1 MDPLSVRFV
10 AAALLAGM
18 VWGALGVLLAGQ
30 MLGPVVWGGAVISPA
45 IGLATAV
52 LFRGFRRLSP
62 GVRVALALV
71 SLYLAAGLFALAA
84 GITDATRMIPNR
96 NGGAVV
102 IEKVLGVWW
111 GITFMGYLPL
121 LWPIAYLTHSM
132 LGRIDA
138 SAPPPAP
145 APD

>member
-10 AAALLAGM
+10 TAALLAGTA
-18 VWGALGVLLAGQ
+18 WGAIGVLLAGQ
-30 MLGPVVWGGAVISPA
+30 MLGPVVWGGAVISPF
-45 IGLATAV
+45 IGLGTAV
-52 LFRGFRRLSP
+52 LFRRFRRLSP

-71 SLYLAAGLFALAA
+71 SLYVAAGLFALAA
-84 GITDATRMIPNR
+84 GITDAARVIPNR
-96 NGGAVV
+96 DGGAVV

-132 LGRIDA
+132 LGRVDA
-138 SAPPPAP
+138 STPPSVPAR
-145 APD
+145 D